1 VSGEPKVIAIPPLR
15 TRESKTAR
23 AKALGPL
30 GIIFVWRETG
40 CEPVKTGRFR
50 SQKRD
55 FTGQKTVFLRA
66 KYSHSTYSRVP
77 IPYTSDTANL
87 YRVETTRK
95 AVILTMLSGEELKGN
110 VFIHFSSY
118 RPFELEDVSELFNA
132 DSPFFPLELEHSEV
146 ILVAKER
153 VAEVAADRGE
163 SASDQ
168 IPRVGRIPTALL
180 QIVLVGGEVRLGS
193 IRLDAPPARARVL
206 DYLNALTSR
215 FLTLYTSNEARL
227 INRSLIDRV
236 RPLD

>member
-1 VSGEPKVIAIPPLR
+1 MP
-15 TRESKTAR
+15 
-23 AKALGPL
+23 
-30 GIIFVWRETG
+30 F
-40 CEPVKTGRFR
+40 
-50 SQKRD
+50 
-55 FTGQKTVFLRA
+55 
-66 KYSHSTYSRVP
+66 
-77 IPYTSDTANL
+77 TSDTANL
-87 YRVETTRK
+87 YRIETTRK
-95 AVILTMLSGEELKGN
+95 AVILTMLGGEEVRGN

-132 DSPFFPLELEHSEV
+132 DSPFFPLELDSDEV
-146 ILVAKER
+146 ILIAKER

-163 SASDQ
+163 APSDLA
-168 IPRVGRIPTALL
+168 PRDPPSPTALL
-180 QIVLVGGEVRLGS
+180 QVVLVGGEVRLGS